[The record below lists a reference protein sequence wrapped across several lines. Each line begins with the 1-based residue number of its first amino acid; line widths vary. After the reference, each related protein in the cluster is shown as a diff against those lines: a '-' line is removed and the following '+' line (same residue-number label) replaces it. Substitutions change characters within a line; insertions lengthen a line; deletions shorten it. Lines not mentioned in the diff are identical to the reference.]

1 MSHQKRY
8 VDLFMIRI
16 LRNKTLEIYLDTFK
30 VLIPRM
36 SIICVVFRYDNNDIF
51 LGNYDLNDAPSS
63 VMEYSRI
70 ESVVNAIQIR
80 IDVLHSLWN
89 I

>member
-51 LGNYDLNDAPSS
+51 LGNYDLNDDPGS
-63 VMEYSRI
+63 VMKCSRI
-70 ESVVNAIQIR
+70 
-80 IDVLHSLWN
+80 
-89 I
+89 